1 MIAYSYIRFSSAE
14 QRKGD
19 SHRRQLEASEKYAQE
34 HCLTLDTS
42 LKLDDLGRSAFDKT
56 NVTKGRL
63 GAFLR
68 AIEDGRVPK
77 GSYLLVESLD
87 RLSRA
92 QVLDA
97 LNQFSAILTAGI
109 TIVTLSDKQVY
120 SHESVSENPMQLMV
134 SILIMLRAHEESL
147 TKSDRVGKAWQRKLD
162 EGLKNHKLITKA
174 VPKLLTLVEN

>member
-14 QRKGD
+14 QRRGD
-19 SHRRQLEASEKYAQE
+19 SYRRQLEASEKYALE
-34 HCLTLDTS
+34 HGLTLDTT
-42 LKLDDLGRSAFDKT
+42 LKLHDLGLSAFDKT

-92 QVLDA
+92 QVTDA
-97 LNQFSAILTAGI
+97 FSQFTAILNAGI
-109 TIVTLSDKQVY
+109 VIVTLSDKQVY
-120 SHESVSENPMQLMV
+120 SNESVNLNPSQLLISIFIMV
-134 SILIMLRAHEESL
+134 RAHEESL
-147 TKSDRVGKAWQRKLD
+147 IKSERVGKASTSPR
-162 EGLKNHKLITKA
+162 N
-174 VPKLLTLVEN
+174 